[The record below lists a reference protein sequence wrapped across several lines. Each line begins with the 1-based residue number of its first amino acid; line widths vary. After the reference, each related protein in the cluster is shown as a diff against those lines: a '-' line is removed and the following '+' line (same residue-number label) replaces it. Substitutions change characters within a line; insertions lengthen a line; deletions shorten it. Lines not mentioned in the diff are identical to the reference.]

1 MILTRQGEIWLVNF
15 YPSVGSEIQKLRPA
29 VIVDDDSLATKMQN
43 IRFIIPITSW
53 RDKFDKHKA
62 FIKIDSNQANGLSNT
77 SAFSIKQAKY
87 ASLTRFHK
95 KIGFVEQDLI
105 IKLHE
110 RFIYFLN
117 PYLKIV
123 DSRFN

>member
-1 MILTRQGEIWLVNF
+1 MILTKQGEIWLVNF
-15 YPSVGSEIQKLRPA
+15 YPSVGNEIQKLRPA
-29 VIVDDDSLATKMQN
+29 VIVDDDSLITKSQA

-53 RDKFDKHKA
+53 RDKFANHKG
-62 FIKIDSNQANGLSNT
+62 FVKIDCNQNNGLSNT

-95 KIGFVEQDLI
+95 KIGFVDKDLI

-110 RFIYFLN
+110 HFIYFLN
-117 PYLKIV
+117 PYLKIM
-123 DSRFN
+123 DSSFN

>member
-1 MILTRQGEIWLVNF
+1 MILTKQGEIWLVNF
-15 YPSVGSEIQKLRPA
+15 YPSVGNEIQKLRPA
-29 VIVDDDSLATKMQN
+29 VVIDDDNLVAKSQAM
-43 IRFIIPITSW
+43 RFIIPITSW
-53 RDKFDKHKA
+53 QDRFANHKG
-62 FIKIDSNQANGLSNT
+62 FIEIESNQDNGLSNT
-77 SAFSIKQAKY
+77 SAFSIRQAKY
-87 ASLTRFHK
+87 ASLTRFHR
-95 KIGFVEQDLI
+95 KIGFVERDLI